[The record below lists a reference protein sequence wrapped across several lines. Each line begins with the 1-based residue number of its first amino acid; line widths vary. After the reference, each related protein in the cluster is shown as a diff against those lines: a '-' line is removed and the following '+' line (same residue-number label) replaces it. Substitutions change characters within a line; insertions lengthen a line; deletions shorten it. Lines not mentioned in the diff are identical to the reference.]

1 VVPRAPGFLIG
12 VDAACRTLLTQD
24 LEGTLL
30 STALDGVGN
39 PRALAVADGYVF
51 DVRPSAARGG
61 MGPGLL
67 LSLSSGAVARVDD
80 ATLEVRVL
88 GYATPWAS
96 AMGDGPA
103 PGDVVV
109 ADSTGVVLV
118 RGAGASER
126 VLDAAGG
133 GAAWEDLSLSPD
145 GRTMLLSSADRLAVV
160 DLDRW
165 ELLGSMHSE
174 GYERLAPWDEEG
186 SVIAWSF
193 DQNGGAEGMVV
204 PRGLGLSQQVASAVS
219 NLGVQQKRLVVR

>member
-1 VVPRAPGFLIG
+1 
-12 VDAACRTLLTQD
+12 VDAACRKLLTQD

-30 STALDGVGN
+30 STPLDGTGN
-39 PRALAVADGYVF
+39 QRALAVADGYVF

-61 MGPGLL
+61 VGPGLL
-67 LSLSSGAVARVDD
+67 LALSSGAVARVDD
-80 ATLEVRVL
+80 ATSEVRVL

-96 AMGDGPA
+96 AIADGPA

-109 ADSTGVVLV
+109 ADSTGVVLI

-126 VLDAAGG
+126 VLEAPGS
-133 GAAWEDLSLSPD
+133 AAWEDLSPSPD

-160 DLDRW
+160 DLERR
-165 ELLGSMHSE
+165 ELLGSVHSE
-174 GYERLAPWDEEG
+174 GYERFAPWDEEG

-204 PRGLGLSQQVASAVS
+204 PRGLGLSQQVAGAVS
-219 NLGVQQKRLVVR
+219 NLGVQQKRLVAR